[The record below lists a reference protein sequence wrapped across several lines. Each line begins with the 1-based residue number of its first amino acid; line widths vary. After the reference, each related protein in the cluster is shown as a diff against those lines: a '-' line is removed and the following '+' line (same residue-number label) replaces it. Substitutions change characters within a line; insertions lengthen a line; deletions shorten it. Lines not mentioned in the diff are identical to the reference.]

1 MRSQASSEDKRQEQ
15 GERKI
20 IRVGD
25 SHENLEQRQD
35 EAYHPPRG
43 KEPPPPPPPPP
54 PAEKND
60 EE

>member
-1 MRSQASSEDKRQEQ
+1 MSSRTSSEDKRQQQ

-25 SHENLEQRQD
+25 SHENFDKPLDR
-35 EAYHPPRG
+35 AYYPPRG
-43 KEPPPPPPPPP
+43 KEPPPPPPKPPS
-54 PAEKND
+54 EKND